1 MGRAVAIEWHCECTW
16 EQEVGRNISV
26 QSSQV
31 VGVFSMRPANT
42 CQEGIGCMHM
52 DIGWHMHIE
61 WVHMD
66 TSVHMCMSVW
76 MSERASEPLCILQSS
91 DAQLLTALTAA
102 RTDLDWVVSEIKAGK
117 LSQQEA
123 EECVQ
128 QVSDSVPSITAA
140 AAAVQRA
147 KSRGQQDVWGL
158 ESARVKAGAEGWT
171 PKVDEPVRLIK
182 LGGKTGKVLHLHTS
196 SL

>member
-1 MGRAVAIEWHCECTW
+1 
-16 EQEVGRNISV
+16 
-26 QSSQV
+26 
-31 VGVFSMRPANT
+31 
-42 CQEGIGCMHM
+42 
-52 DIGWHMHIE
+52 
-61 WVHMD
+61 
-66 TSVHMCMSVW
+66 
-76 MSERASEPLCILQSS
+76 MSERASEPLCVLQNS
-91 DAQLLTALTAA
+91 DAQLQTALTAA

-147 KSRGQQDVWGL
+147 KSRGQEDVWGW
-158 ESARVKAGAEGWT
+158 ESARVKAGSEGWT

-182 LGGKTGKVLHLHTS
+182 LGGKTGKVLHLQ
-196 SL
+196 

>member
-1 MGRAVAIEWHCECTW
+1 LTCYQPTHVRRALDAYIY
-16 EQEVGRNISV
+16 ISV
-26 QSSQV
+26 
-31 VGVFSMRPANT
+31 
-42 CQEGIGCMHM
+42 
-52 DIGWHMHIE
+52 
-61 WVHMD
+61 
-66 TSVHMCMSVW
+66 SVW
-76 MSERASEPLCILQSS
+76 MCEHASEPSCVLQNS
-91 DAQLLTALTAA
+91 DAQLQTALTAA
-102 RTDLDWVVSEIKAGK
+102 RTDLDWVVSEVKAGK

-147 KSRGQQDVWGL
+147 KSRGQEDLWGL

-171 PKVDEPVRLIK
+171 PKMDEPVRLIK
-182 LGGKTGKVLHLHTS
+182 LGGKTGKVLHLHTP

>member
-1 MGRAVAIEWHCECTW
+1 
-16 EQEVGRNISV
+16 
-26 QSSQV
+26 
-31 VGVFSMRPANT
+31 
-42 CQEGIGCMHM
+42 M
-52 DIGWHMHIE
+52 DIGW
-61 WVHMD
+61 VHMD
-66 TSVHMCMSVW
+66 ASIYMAVSAWMC
-76 MSERASEPLCILQSS
+76 EHASEPSCVLQNS
-91 DAQLLTALTAA
+91 DAQLQTALTAA

-140 AAAVQRA
+140 AAAVQRV
-147 KSRGQQDVWGL
+147 KSRDQEDVWGL

>member
-1 MGRAVAIEWHCECTW
+1 MKWHCESSW
-16 EQEVGRNISV
+16 EQEFGFPRSL

-31 VGVFSMRPANT
+31 EGVFSMRPAKN
-42 CQEGIGCMHM
+42 CQVGIGCVQ
-52 DIGWHMHIE
+52 IYVCFGIA
-61 WVHMD
+61 
-66 TSVHMCMSVW
+66 
-76 MSERASEPLCILQSS
+76 ERATERSCVLQNS
-91 DAQLLTALTAA
+91 DAQLQAALTAA
-102 RTDLDWVVSEIKAGK
+102 QSDLDWVVSEIKAGK

-123 EECVQ
+123 EECIQ

-147 KSRGQQDVWGL
+147 KARGQEDVWGW
-158 ESARVKAGAEGWT
+158 ESARVKAGSEGWT
-171 PKVDEPVRLIK
+171 PKVDEPVRLVK

>member
-1 MGRAVAIEWHCECTW
+1 MSGGHWMYAHICV
-16 EQEVGRNISV
+16 SV
-26 QSSQV
+26 Q
-31 VGVFSMRPANT
+31 
-42 CQEGIGCMHM
+42 
-52 DIGWHMHIE
+52 
-61 WVHMD
+61 
-66 TSVHMCMSVW
+66 MCDH
-76 MSERASEPLCILQSS
+76 ASEPPCVLQNS
-91 DAQLLTALTAA
+91 DAQLQAALTAA

-128 QVSDSVPSITAA
+128 QVSDSVPSTTAA

-147 KSRGQQDVWGL
+147 KSRGQEDVWGL

-182 LGGKTGKVLHLHTS
+182 LGGTTGKVLHLHRH